1 MIHDDG
7 EPTEFSRS
15 FVQAEAVLAEATNA
29 YRRAFGERL
38 LAAYALGSL
47 AHGGYSPLVSDIDLG
62 LVVADPLRRSDA
74 DTIQRVAEALKA
86 GGSALHERLSVF
98 WGTPSTLA
106 GQEVG
111 GRFPPL
117 DRLDLIQHGR
127 HLYGE
132 DARESLPQPSRTDL
146 LVAGAEFA
154 LDFLAG
160 AGPMHGH
167 GGQDACSFRPAA
179 DDAVVQIRRPEVLV
193 AQGVRRVTK
202 LVLFPVRFLYSAETG
217 LVGTNHAAADH
228 YLAINQAPG
237 AALVAAALFWR
248 DHPPDPTVA
257 TALLQR
263 EMIPLY
269 LHYIDDHIA
278 RLTAADRRD
287 LSEAFAQWRHRIVAG
302 GG

>member
-1 MIHDDG
+1 M
-7 EPTEFSRS
+7 
-15 FVQAEAVLAEATNA
+15 QAEAVLAEATNA

-62 LVVADPLRRSDA
+62 LVFADPLRRSDA

-106 GQEVG
+106 AQEVG

-132 DARESLPQPSRTDL
+132 DARENLPQPSRTDL

-167 GGQDACSFRPAA
+167 GGQDASSSRPAA
-179 DDAVVQIRRPEVLV
+179 DDAVVQIRRPEVLFG
-193 AQGVRRVTK
+193 QGVRRVTK

-237 AALVAAALFWR
+237 AALVAAALSWR

-287 LSEAFAQWRHRIVAG
+287 LSEAFAQWRHRIVV
-302 GG
+302 

>member
-1 MIHDDG
+1 M
-7 EPTEFSRS
+7 
-15 FVQAEAVLAEATNA
+15 LAEATHA

-62 LVVADPLRRSDA
+62 LVFADPLRRSDA

-106 GQEVG
+106 GQQAG

-127 HLYGE
+127 LLYGE
-132 DARESLPQPSRTDL
+132 DARQYLPKPSRTDL

-160 AGPMHGH
+160 ADPMHGH
-167 GGQDACSFRPAA
+167 SGQDAGSLRPAA
-179 DDAVVQIRRPEVLV
+179 DAAVVQIRRPEVLF
-193 AQGVRRVTK
+193 AQGLRRVTK

-217 LVGTNHAAADH
+217 LVGTNHSAADH
-228 YLAINQAPG
+228 YLATNQAPG
-237 AALVAAALFWR
+237 AALVAAALLWR
-248 DHPPDPTVA
+248 TTPPDRALA
-257 TALLQR
+257 TSLLQR

-269 LHYIDDHIA
+269 LHYIDDHTA
-278 RLTAADRRD
+278 RLTAADRLD
-287 LSEAFAQWRHRIVAG
+287 LSEAFTQWRDRITV
-302 GG
+302 

>member
-1 MIHDDG
+1 MVYDDG

-62 LVVADPLRRSDA
+62 LVIADPLRRSDA
-74 DTIQRVAEALKA
+74 DTIQRVAEALQA

-132 DARESLPQPSRTDL
+132 DARENLPQPSCTDL
-146 LVAGAEFA
+146 LMAGAEFA

-167 GGQDACSFRPAA
+167 GGQDASPIRPAT
-179 DDAVVQIRRPEVLV
+179 DDAVVQIRRPEVLF

-237 AALVAAALFWR
+237 AALVAAALLWR

-257 TALLQR
+257 TALLRR

-287 LSEAFAQWRHRIVAG
+287 LAEAFAQWRHRIVV
-302 GG
+302 

>member
-1 MIHDDG
+1 M
-7 EPTEFSRS
+7 
-15 FVQAEAVLAEATNA
+15 
-29 YRRAFGERL
+29 
-38 LAAYALGSL
+38 
-47 AHGGYSPLVSDIDLG
+47 
-62 LVVADPLRRSDA
+62 
-74 DTIQRVAEALKA
+74 
-86 GGSALHERLSVF
+86 
-98 WGTPSTLA
+98 
-106 GQEVG
+106 
-111 GRFPPL
+111 
-117 DRLDLIQHGR
+117 
-127 HLYGE
+127 
-132 DARESLPQPSRTDL
+132 
-146 LVAGAEFA
+146 AGAEFA

-167 GGQDACSFRPAA
+167 GGQDASPIRPAT
-179 DDAVVQIRRPEVLV
+179 DDAVVQIRRPEVLF

-237 AALVAAALFWR
+237 AALVAAALLWR

-257 TALLQR
+257 TALLRR

-287 LSEAFAQWRHRIVAG
+287 LAEAFAQWRHRIVV
-302 GG
+302 

>member
-127 HLYGE
+127 QLYGE
-132 DARESLPQPSRTDL
+132 DARENLPQPSRTDL

-167 GGQDACSFRPAA
+167 GGQDASSFRPAA

-217 LVGTNHAAADH
+217 LVGTNHSAADH

-237 AALVAAALFWR
+237 AALVAAALSWR

-269 LHYIDDHIA
+269 LHYIDDHMA
-278 RLTAADRRD
+278 RLTAADRLD
-287 LSEAFAQWRHRIVAG
+287 LTEAFAQWRHRIVV
-302 GG
+302 